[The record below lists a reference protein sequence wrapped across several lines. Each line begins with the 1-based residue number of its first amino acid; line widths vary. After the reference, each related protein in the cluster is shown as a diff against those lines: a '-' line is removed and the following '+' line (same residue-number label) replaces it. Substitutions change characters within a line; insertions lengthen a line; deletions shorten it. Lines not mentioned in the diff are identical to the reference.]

1 MKGTSTGKGKPVL
14 KRTVKLKGGKATVR
28 LAGLRPGRYTVVV
41 RYLGNDE
48 TKRTKETLRLR
59 VRR

>member
-1 MKGTSTGKGKPVL
+1 MKK
-14 KRTVKLKGGKATVR
+14 TVRLKGGKASVR

-48 TKRTKETLRLR
+48 TQRSREVVRLR